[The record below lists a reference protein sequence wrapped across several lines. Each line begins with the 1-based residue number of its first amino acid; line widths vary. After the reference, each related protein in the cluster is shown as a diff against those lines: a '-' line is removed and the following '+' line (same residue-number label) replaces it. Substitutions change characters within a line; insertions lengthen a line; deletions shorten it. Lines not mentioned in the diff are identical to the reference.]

1 MENPIQIWLL
11 VLTLFIPR
19 ISLLIA
25 YFSHQIPHNTI
36 PFIGDLIMYVLIPRV
51 LMLIY
56 IADNLGTSS
65 PWFWIHLVVTLI
77 VWSKSS
83 HWTYKRKWRRRKE

>member
-1 MENPIQIWLL
+1 MENPIATWLL

-25 YFSHQIPHNTI
+25 YFSHQIPSNNI
-36 PFIGDLIMYVLIPRV
+36 PFFGDALLWVFLPRV
-51 LMLIY
+51 LMVIY
-56 IADNLGTSS
+56 IYDHMGYMNA
-65 PWFWIHLVVTLI
+65 WFWIHIVVAIL

-83 HWTYKRKWRRRKE
+83 HYAYKRKRRG

>member
-1 MENPIQIWLL
+1 MIETWIL

-25 YFSHQIPHNTI
+25 YFSHQIPPNNI
-36 PFIGDLIMYVLIPRV
+36 PFIGDLLLYMFLPRL
-51 LMLIY
+51 LMVIY
-56 IADNLGTSS
+56 IYDNMGWQN
-65 PWFWIHLVVTLI
+65 PWFWIHIVVAII

-83 HWTYKRKWRRRKE
+83 HVTYKKKFRKR

>member
-1 MENPIQIWLL
+1 MIETWLL

-25 YFSHQIPHNTI
+25 YFAHQIPYNNI
-36 PFIGDLIMYVLIPRV
+36 PFIGDLLLYVFFPRV
-51 LMLIY
+51 LMVIY
-56 IADNLGTSS
+56 IYDNLGWQNA
-65 PWFWIHLVVTLI
+65 WFWIHIVMAII

-83 HWTYKRKWRRRKE
+83 HVAYKKKWKKA

>member
-1 MENPIQIWLL
+1 MIETWLL

-25 YFSHQIPHNTI
+25 YFSHQIPVNTI
-36 PFIGDLIMYVLIPRV
+36 PFVADVLLYIFLPRV

-56 IADNLGTSS
+56 IVDNLGFNS
-65 PWFWIHLVVTLI
+65 PWFWIHLVVAVI

-83 HWTYKRKWRRRKE
+83 HSAYKRKFRKS

>member
-1 MENPIQIWLL
+1 MIETWIL

-25 YFSHQIPHNTI
+25 YFSHQIPYNNI
-36 PFIGDLIMYVLIPRV
+36 PFIGDALLYVFFPRV
-51 LMLIY
+51 LMVIY
-56 IADNLGTSS
+56 IYDNLGWQNA
-65 PWFWIHLVVTLI
+65 WFWIHIVMAII

-83 HWTYKRKWRRRKE
+83 HVAYKKKWKKG